1 MMCGIINAEQM
12 QSIYSSL
19 SQLHIYLYSTEK
31 GNRGMSYEK
40 SCGAVVYRKHHGNTE
55 ILLIKH
61 VRSGCWSFPKGHMEQ
76 GENEL
81 QTAVREIKEETNIDV
96 SIDDAAFREVVI
108 FNPRRDITKEVVY
121 FLARAVSFDC
131 IRQEEEIAEVRW
143 VEIGQAA
150 ALLSYDNDRLLVN
163 KAKSFLAMTK
173 I

>member
-1 MMCGIINAEQM
+1 MN
-12 QSIYSSL
+12 
-19 SQLHIYLYSTEK
+19 
-31 GNRGMSYEK
+31 YEK
-40 SCGAVVYRKHHGNTE
+40 SCGAIVYRKRHGNTE

-61 VRSGCWSFPKGHMEQ
+61 VRSGCWSFPKGHMEP

-96 SIDDAAFREVVI
+96 SVDDPSFREVVV

-121 FLARAVSFDC
+121 FLARATTFDC
-131 IRQEEEIAEVRW
+131 EKQESEIAEVRW
-143 VEIGQAA
+143 VEIGQALT
-150 ALLSYDNDRLLVN
+150 LLAYDNDRVLVN